1 MLFVNRC
8 YAPTTFPFCISTLNL
23 NESFSMFID
32 VLVDG
37 SLSCM
42 VLLSFMSISVF
53 FLVLSDGLFYLV
65 FYLDFVEAR
74 LA

>member
-1 MLFVNRC
+1 
-8 YAPTTFPFCISTLNL
+8 
-23 NESFSMFID
+23 MFID